1 MSSSRRVKKGPGRRP
16 QSAKRQRFME
26 LRARGWSIS
35 AAGREVGVSRTAAN
49 NWARGYKTYRRGEA
63 VGFVPALDRL
73 AVRQISRRYLS
84 EEERINIADL
94 RRLGL
99 SIRKIADQLG
109 RAPSTVSREL
119 RRNSRRD
126 GQYRPF
132 EAHRWAVQRRVRRHR
147 RRIDKNPD
155 LCELIAELLAQRWS
169 PQQIARHL
177 RRKYPDDRSMWLC
190 HESIYQAV
198 YQPQSRLI
206 RPPQVKSPHRGPLR
220 TGRTHRRAHL
230 RPGRRRPRFAQ
241 PMLSIHQRPFDPADR
256 SEPGHWEGDLIV
268 GKNQGSAIGTLVERQ
283 TRLIRLLHLPTH
295 DAYCLRIA
303 ITETMSDLPVTLVRS
318 ITWDQGIEMARHID
332 ITADLGAPVY
342 FCDSRS
348 PWQRASNE
356 NSNGLLR
363 QYFPKGTSL
372 STYTPDHLRAVEYEI
387 NNRPRQVLGHRSPA
401 ELFTA
406 LLTSPDHQL
415 LRR

>member
-1 MSSSRRVKKGPGRRP
+1 
-16 QSAKRQRFME
+16 
-26 LRARGWSIS
+26 
-35 AAGREVGVSRTAAN
+35 
-49 NWARGYKTYRRGEA
+49 
-63 VGFVPALDRL
+63 
-73 AVRQISRRYLS
+73 
-84 EEERINIADL
+84 
-94 RRLGL
+94 
-99 SIRKIADQLG
+99 
-109 RAPSTVSREL
+109 
-119 RRNSRRD
+119 
-126 GQYRPF
+126 
-132 EAHRWAVQRRVRRHR
+132 
-147 RRIDKNPD
+147 
-155 LCELIAELLAQRWS
+155 
-169 PQQIARHL
+169 
-177 RRKYPDDRSMWLC
+177 MWLC

-303 ITETMSDLPVTLVRS
+303 ITETMSDLSVTLVRS

-387 NNRPRQVLGHRSPA
+387 NNRPRQVLGQPQSR
-401 ELFTA
+401 
-406 LLTSPDHQL
+406 
-415 LRR
+415 